1 MANVALQE
9 ITDDQQT
16 TLSADERNVQNAA
29 TLEAISA
36 SQAMIEFETDGTI
49 FTANANFLAG
59 MGYSLDEIQGKHH
72 STFVDAAHKESAEYR
87 EFWETLRSGKFQS
100 GEFMRVNKAGEE
112 V

>member
-1 MANVALQE
+1 MANAALRE

-49 FTANANFLAG
+49 LTANANFLAG

-72 STFVDAAHKESAEYR
+72 STFVDAAYKDR
-87 EFWETLRSGKFQS
+87 PNDGQF
-100 GEFMRVNKAGEE
+100 
-112 V
+112 